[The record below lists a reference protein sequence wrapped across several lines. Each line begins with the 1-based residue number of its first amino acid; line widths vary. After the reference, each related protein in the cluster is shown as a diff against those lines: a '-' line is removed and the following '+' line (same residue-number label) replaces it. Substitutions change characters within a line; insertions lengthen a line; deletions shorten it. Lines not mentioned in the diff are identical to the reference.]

1 MNVLNSAQL
10 SIVEHCLQAKSFT
23 LVEKLPW
30 LPALLEKW
38 LWTPLTSTWEILN
51 PTGKISLPFWKAKCD
66 SSSHLKFQFL
76 IPPYRY
82 LVLHRGTMAIK
93 CKFNTFTRHS
103 VLWKHHVNVLLQSF
117 QSVSSDIVLIA
128 SDSIISSDEDQSLR
142 IESFATINLR
152 GVFTKPN

>member
-30 LPALLEKW
+30 LPALLEKL

-76 IPPYRY
+76 IPPRQGSYGY
-82 LVLHRGTMAIK
+82 SIK
-93 CKFNTFTRHS
+93 CKFNTFTRRS
-103 VLWKHHVNVLLQSF
+103 VLWKHYVTVLLQSF

-128 SDSIISSDEDQSLR
+128 SDSIISTDEDQSLW
-142 IESFATINLR
+142 IESFATINVR
-152 GVFTKPN
+152 GVFTKLN